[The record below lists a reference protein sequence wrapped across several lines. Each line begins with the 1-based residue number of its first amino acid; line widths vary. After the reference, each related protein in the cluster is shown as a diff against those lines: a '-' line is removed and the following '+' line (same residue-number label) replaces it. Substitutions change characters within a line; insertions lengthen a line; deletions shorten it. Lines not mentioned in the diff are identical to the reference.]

1 MVAEPDGCALDCAT
15 TAPAS
20 ALAPSAAAAN
30 AVSCLRALLLLT
42 ALPPS
47 DRSLSRTGAILA
59 RAHRRAVYELW
70 PLAKF
75 LLCARARDASD
86 RPRALSALLSPRAGL
101 PAPAAAAAGSGRGRA
116 WGAAPAAAAAAARR
130 RVLRS
135 TGCGRPFPSGRFQV
149 APPGDRLPVLEQ
161 QEVGRQPE
169 RSAQPEACCGY
180 ERTFGV
186 YGCPRTDPCAP
197 PATPAAPH
205 RSSALGA
212 EDL

>member
-101 PAPAAAAAGSGRGRA
+101 PAPAAAAGSGRGRA
-116 WGAAPAAAAAAARR
+116 WGAAPAAAAGAAHRSGRAAPSAPQHRLRSALPERPLPSRAARR
-130 RVLRS
+130 PAA
-135 TGCGRPFPSGRFQV
+135 RPRAAGSR
-149 APPGDRLPVLEQ
+149 
-161 QEVGRQPE
+161 
-169 RSAQPEACCGY
+169 
-180 ERTFGV
+180 
-186 YGCPRTDPCAP
+186 P
-197 PATPAAPH
+197 PARALCAA
-205 RSSALGA
+205 
-212 EDL
+212 